1 VTRIDDIKAR
11 LAAATP
17 GPWRYWTN
25 GFDRYVI
32 GNEDPKTGTFESI
45 IGGEPHEG
53 AIDENDPNCTLIAN
67 APADLAYLLR
77 VAEAARS
84 VFAALDE
91 HGLSRTI
98 VPMMALRIALEHGDG
113 IAE

>member
-1 VTRIDDIKAR
+1 MTRIDDIKAR
-11 LAAATP
+11 LTAATP
-17 GPWRYWTN
+17 WPWEDARGDIEAAFSTVVGADHSCDWS
-25 GFDRYVI
+25 GLGSAWPVIKPEDR
-32 GNEDPKTGTFESI
+32 
-45 IGGEPHEG
+45 
-53 AIDENDPNCTLIAN
+53 ALIAN

-113 IAE
+113 IVE

>member
-1 VTRIDDIKAR
+1 VMNRIDDIKAR

-17 GPWRYWTN
+17 GSPERCHYQNTAAL
-25 GFDRYVI
+25 D
-32 GNEDPKTGTFESI
+32 
-45 IGGEPHEG
+45 
-53 AIDENDPNCTLIAN
+53 
-67 APADLAYLLR
+67 DLAYLLR
-77 VAEAARS
+77 IAEAARG

-113 IAE
+113 IVE